1 MGEREPL
8 SHHPH
13 TLWAG
18 VLQGRAP
25 GAVKM
30 VVFII
35 QLYLKTSQF
44 TVGNKPGPDKILY
57 AVQGTLQAELS
68 LLLKVC
74 IL

>member
-8 SHHPH
+8 CHHPH

-44 TVGNKPGPDKILY
+44 TVGNKPGPDKIY
-57 AVQGTLQAELS
+57 MQFKEHCRQN
-68 LLLKVC
+68 C
-74 IL
+74 PCF